1 MDAVWQAALHL
12 PGAAS
17 ATFLHSDCG
26 AGGTQG
32 DVDTLLSASLRSCA
46 HLLSAKHLA
55 KVACPLAGLPIHLQ
69 DSPRGDRWHG
79 CLVLQTDGKGCSSLT
94 VAFAKWALQA
104 LASSSRMRRGTR
116 AARAVDIR
124 ATSSRETGALMTKPA
139 SARLQRHTVTR
150 VCSTCGQHTGRGCL
164 PLVCSLQQS
173 MAGNSYNHMRCWTDH
188 DADAAALP
196 AQTLHHSM
204 LGVPCQEQASQGG
217 PSCFARG
224 AAASSRPR
232 AGDSSWTWLKLLKG
246 HSSTPGSRSR

>member
-1 MDAVWQAALHL
+1 M
-12 PGAAS
+12 
-17 ATFLHSDCG
+17 
-26 AGGTQG
+26 
-32 DVDTLLSASLRSCA
+32 
-46 HLLSAKHLA
+46 
-55 KVACPLAGLPIHLQ
+55 
-69 DSPRGDRWHG
+69 
-79 CLVLQTDGKGCSSLT
+79 LQTDGKGFSSRT

-124 ATSSRETGALMTKPA
+124 ATSSRETGKAWALMTKPA

-173 MAGNSYNHMRCWTDH
+173 MAGKSYNHMRCWTDH

-246 HSSTPGSRSR
+246 HSTAVSPRVVEVADLQRWIALMLWTWQQHHPPRDLGWPATHAHNGKVSSVSTRVQYCFHT